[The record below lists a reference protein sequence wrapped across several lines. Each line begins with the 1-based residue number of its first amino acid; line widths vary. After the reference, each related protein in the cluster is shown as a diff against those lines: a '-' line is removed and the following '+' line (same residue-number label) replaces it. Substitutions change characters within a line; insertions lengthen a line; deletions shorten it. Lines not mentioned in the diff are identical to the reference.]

1 VVELPPPVVGS
12 LSPSRASDFVACPL
26 RYRFRVLDR
35 LPEAPSREATRGTLV
50 HSVLERLFDLPAV
63 RRTEQQAAALLPGEW
78 ERLRRESPEVGALFS
93 DEQAEQEWLRSAA
106 GLLAGY
112 FTLEDPRRLSP
123 VGREEHVE
131 VVLSSGLRLHGIVDR
146 LDRSPAGDLRVVD
159 YKTGRAPS
167 EVFEAR
173 ALFQMKFYALVL
185 WRTRGVVPKSLQLL
199 YLGDR
204 QVLRYEPDEADLLA
218 TERKLAALWA
228 AISRA
233 TETGDFRPH
242 PSALCGWCDHQRI
255 CPEFGGTPPPFPG
268 ASQPAGGQ
276 PAATLASSAAT
287 LSDVRDPITS

>member
-1 VVELPPPVVGS
+1 MVELPPPVVGS

-93 DEQAEQEWLRSAA
+93 DEQAEQEWLRSAED
-106 GLLAGY
+106 LLAGY

-268 ASQPAGGQ
+268 APQPAGGQ
-276 PAATLASSAAT
+276 PAPTLASSAAT